1 MAKVQEELRREKEA
15 RVAAELKTNEAKN
28 GYFEMQQKIDHLE
41 AQATEY
47 RTATTW
53 RESRI
58 STLKESLKKG
68 QQEMVYL
75 YERLHMPKDTA
86 WQMACSATNDWELAK
101 KLKEQDAAREAAAKN
116 QKK

>member
-1 MAKVQEELRREKEA
+1 MTNYPRIQLAKVQEELRREKEA

-101 KLKEQDAAREAAAKN
+101 
-116 QKK
+116 